1 MHSIVNKH
9 SVKLWYVHIMFDMY
23 GSLQG
28 EMAAMLQ
35 KYNCDVIMHMR
46 HIYFFY
52 ITDISMN
59 QILPKRKSLAKESL
73 RTPYVKRI
81 LRCQHS
87 YPRRWSARAFR
98 REYRYDLLST
108 LCTCDWIYA
117 KYSWSCNSFIFV
129 NFYPCWIIT
138 SIKCWTCNFCHNC

>member
-46 HIYFFY
+46 HICFF
-52 ITDISMN
+52 ILQISPWTKFSQKEN
-59 QILPKRKSLAKESL
+59 HSQKRVWGLH
-73 RTPYVKRI
+73 T
-81 LRCQHS
+81 
-87 YPRRWSARAFR
+87 W
-98 REYRYDLLST
+98 REYWDANTATPGGGAQEHSGENTGMIFYLLYVLVIGFMLST
-108 LCTCDWIYA
+108 LGLAI
-117 KYSWSCNSFIFV
+117 FIFV

>member
-46 HIYFFY
+46 HICFF
-52 ITDISMN
+52 ILQISPWTKFSQKEN
-59 QILPKRKSLAKESL
+59 HSQKRVWGLH
-73 RTPYVKRI
+73 T
-81 LRCQHS
+81 
-87 YPRRWSARAFR
+87 W
-98 REYRYDLLST
+98 REYWDANTATPGGGAQEHSGENTGMIFIYSMYLWLDLCQVLLVLQFIHFCKLLPLLNNHINKMLDLQFLS
-108 LCTCDWIYA
+108 
-117 KYSWSCNSFIFV
+117 
-129 NFYPCWIIT
+129 
-138 SIKCWTCNFCHNC
+138 